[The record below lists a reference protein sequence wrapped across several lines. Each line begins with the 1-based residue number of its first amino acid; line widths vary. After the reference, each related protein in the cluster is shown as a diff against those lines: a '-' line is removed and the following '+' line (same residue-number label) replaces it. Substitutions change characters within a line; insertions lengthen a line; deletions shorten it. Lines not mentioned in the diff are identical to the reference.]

1 AVELVCG
8 TAPGSQPQGHGPQSL
23 WPTPA
28 ALVVDP
34 PRISPRWQALLL
46 SHVQRLTS
54 GQGSDGSWLSNGHRF
69 LEDCT
74 AAGGTAAAAGARLRA
89 HIEEAARERGTSEE
103 PWQTGRRSLLTGYR
117 SEFLKAGLLSP
128 KALQHLASS
137 RFHMY
142 TLGPLWPAPSTWT
155 AARALGNQST
165 CGIFLEDPR
174 TPAAV
179 ADMPESLRL
188 RLGWGEAQTFQ
199 LPRGSLLLYPGW
211 LQHAPSP
218 RWSSSEMGEGEASA
232 RRQRVAVSFTIAVQ
246 LRDGS
251 VGSSRATGAS
261 AVPRPDEKSP
271 RDLDLDEL

>member
-1 AVELVCG
+1 MQLPECRLQIRVSESWA
-8 TAPGSQPQGHGPQSL
+8 SL
-23 WPTPA
+23 TKSPSAFGVFQVPHVHARA
-28 ALVVDP
+28 AL
-34 PRISPRWQALLL
+34 A
-46 SHVQRLTS
+46 
-54 GQGSDGSWLSNGHRF
+54 GSFYLDCGS
-69 LEDCT
+69 EDVLIERSV
-74 AAGGTAAAAGARLRA
+74 AG
-89 HIEEAARERGTSEE
+89 
-103 PWQTGRRSLLTGYR
+103 
-117 SEFLKAGLLSP
+117 P
-128 KALQHLASS
+128 K
-137 RFHMY
+137 
-142 TLGPLWPAPSTWT
+142 
-155 AARALGNQST
+155 ARALGNQST

-251 VGSSRATGAS
+251 VGSSRATG
-261 AVPRPDEKSP
+261 
-271 RDLDLDEL
+271 